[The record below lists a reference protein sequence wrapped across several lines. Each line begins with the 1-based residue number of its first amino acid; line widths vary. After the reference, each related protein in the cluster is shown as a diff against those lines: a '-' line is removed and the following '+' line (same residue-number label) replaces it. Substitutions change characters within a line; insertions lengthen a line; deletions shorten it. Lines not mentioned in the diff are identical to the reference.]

1 MFELNGTT
9 HVFMRYNPR
18 AIQWGAPFWAH
29 VVSKDLAHWTW
40 LPPAL
45 LPDTMYDFNGV
56 WSGAATVPEETG
68 IPVLTYTAASTLV
81 PEQGNFFQRQAMAV
95 PEDMSDPLL
104 KRWKKP
110 DTNPFLVQVPPGGTN
125 FQFRDPTE
133 GRHAVWLALT
143 STQNPQPLPKSQ
155 FALAI
160 GTQQNCLG
168 GAGIFT
174 APTMAGPWSYAGN
187 VYNQLD
193 AEPEVNGQCRA
204 GRTAS
209 NTSWPGPAYGGPCD
223 QFGAYCRMW
232 EVVDMAELEPGLFML
247 KWDDQSSFR
256 GIFSQEWYVLGNG
269 PWNFAAV
276 NPPSSPVT
284 AADGQANNSNSS
296 RSSSTPVF
304 GQQYSTYPNSSTS
317 TVAAAEAAGSA
328 AAANATAAA
337 ANAAG
342 QQQQQQQQQYDFDF
356 NYVDASDDAAA
367 RSLFRGELDG
377 QRFAPMRMDYGSVYA
392 SMVWRTSDMRQ
403 VMLSWIMDTAAGC
416 SGSCSDQLPDVIA
429 RMGFKSAQTL
439 PRVLTYEPLTK
450 TLRAYPV
457 NETALLRGQQ
467 VFNATA
473 APVAASP
480 NTTLLAWHASF
491 SSSSSSKTS
500 SSSSSSSSSQETS
513 QWDFA
518 S

>member
-1 MFELNGTT
+1 MWLNRCVGLLQIALILFVLSDQSLALPGRRLQATLTGPAPDVGSFQRAGCDNFTSDKWQPLRPAYHLTVPYGWMNDPHGMFELNGTT
-9 HVFMRYNPR
+9 HVFMQYNPR

-187 VYNQLD
+187 LYNQLD

-209 NTSWPGPAYGGPCD
+209 DTGWPGPAYGGPCD

-276 NPPSSPVT
+276 NPPS
-284 AADGQANNSNSS
+284 
-296 RSSSTPVF
+296 
-304 GQQYSTYPNSSTS
+304 
-317 TVAAAEAAGSA
+317 
-328 AAANATAAA
+328 
-337 ANAAG
+337 
-342 QQQQQQQQQYDFDF
+342 
-356 NYVDASDDAAA
+356 
-367 RSLFRGELDG
+367 SLFRGELDG

-480 NTTLLAWHASF
+480 NTTLLIPEGAWHASF
-491 SSSSSSKTS
+491 SSRSSKTS
-500 SSSSSSSSSQETS
+500 SSSSSSSSRQETS
-513 QWDFA
+513 QWDSA